1 MDLLFSYLGL
11 ADFEVL
17 YQVSKELYKLKDSF
31 RRKHLNINTH
41 LRDFV
46 ANPEVFRYQLGKYDA
61 LISGGFALNF
71 FELGRWKVPNLDIL
85 IRAGNNA
92 DEFEKH
98 IRDQEGYETDSND
111 NPEVETEEGR
121 RIFSSSTRPGMELR
135 VIRTNGP
142 PIQAILTSSYTTAS
156 VNFITW
162 NKAYSIFP
170 VQTVIQ
176 HRFYPLKPLDDDF
189 GSVLNELGNQGWT
202 TRDVIWPDL
211 AADVQVRKI
220 HRFRRVGDR
229 SSLVIPLSIIN
240 VPQASTPDFVIEYAQ
255 LEVITEL
262 PNVPR
267 AGRHGFQQGPFQQ
280 GAFNP
285 FQQNQPRRNQFP
297 WIQCHGLSSPALRH
311 EYTLAS
317 ESWRNYVMERLRRW
331 AWVELHK
338 VEPGKRPEQFINGI
352 PHHSDISLPEEFQ
365 VPKTWDY
372 ADDQIPEWYREWEQM
387 KAESGASRFR
397 Q

>member
-111 NPEVETEEGR
+111 NPEVET
-121 RIFSSSTRPGMELR
+121 
-135 VIRTNGP
+135 
-142 PIQAILTSSYTTAS
+142 
-156 VNFITW
+156 
-162 NKAYSIFP
+162 
-170 VQTVIQ
+170 
-176 HRFYPLKPLDDDF
+176 
-189 GSVLNELGNQGWT
+189 
-202 TRDVIWPDL
+202 
-211 AADVQVRKI
+211 
-220 HRFRRVGDR
+220 
-229 SSLVIPLSIIN
+229 
-240 VPQASTPDFVIEYAQ
+240 
-255 LEVITEL
+255 
-262 PNVPR
+262 
-267 AGRHGFQQGPFQQ
+267 HGFQQGPFQQ